1 MGGLENVA
9 HSRLCPL
16 VLDKIITRKLSNDT
30 FINMNTMCLNDTKL
44 CALIQFPKINSFKV
58 FYITILFQFK
68 NNSFKLKELNQI
80 KNTKKRFV

>member
-1 MGGLENVA
+1 
-9 HSRLCPL
+9 
-16 VLDKIITRKLSNDT
+16 
-30 FINMNTMCLNDTKL
+30 MCLNDTKL

-80 KNTKKRFV
+80 KNTKKRFVLKK